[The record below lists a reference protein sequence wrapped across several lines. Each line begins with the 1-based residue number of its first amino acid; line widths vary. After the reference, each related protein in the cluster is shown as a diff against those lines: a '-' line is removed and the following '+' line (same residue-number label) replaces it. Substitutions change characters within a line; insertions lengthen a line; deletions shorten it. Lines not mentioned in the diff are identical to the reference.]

1 MVSMRNGPRKESGRS
16 TNISYRGLLP
26 SLIFSLVLVLLLLFL
41 LVLIK
46 VVEAMLVVA
55 AAAASPAISLS
66 SGCWCVSQP
75 ILLQSSIDVVCVDKI
90 PSTS

>member
-1 MVSMRNGPRKESGRS
+1 MLIAIIFVNGFDAYGPRKESDRS

-26 SLIFSLVLVLLLLFL
+26 SLIFSLLLVLVLLFL

-55 AAAASPAISLS
+55 AASPAGDI
-66 SGCWCVSQP
+66 V
-75 ILLQSSIDVVCVDKI
+75 IIRLLRQSTNLIAVQYD
-90 PSTS
+90 

>member
-26 SLIFSLVLVLLLLFL
+26 SLIFSLVLVLLLLLLFL

-55 AAAASPAISLS
+55 AASPAGDI
-66 SGCWCVSQP
+66 V
-75 ILLQSSIDVVCVDKI
+75 IIRLLRQSTNLIAVQYD
-90 PSTS
+90 